1 MSCQEYYLRPNVQM
15 EPLFNQ
21 WCVWPL
27 LIPPATACM
36 MIANSHVKVMN
47 SFIKAPQIHVQA
59 LKNIALRGGP
69 FLDLTPDRVPEVKA
83 LLDRTLT
90 EQAHMIKFAEAIK
103 EFSQMLVIE
112 ARGLSIE
119 PLYQSI
125 PAPLRGYVELAYDVN
140 HFPTARLIEPL
151 LYKSRYYDTSLQSI
165 NLSLI
170 TSDDR
175 PFILATP
182 RLEGDQ
188 TVPVKI
194 PFHHEGVDELFKMR
208 QTPRKF
214 GYIKE
219 MLGLEDRYDEKFRS
233 FLTARPPRKPPRY
246 EGDSVRVLYLN
257 HACLLIQ
264 TRGVS
269 ILTDPVI
276 SYDYD
281 SEIPRYT
288 FGDLPEVINFVLI
301 THGHGDHL
309 MLETLLQIRH
319 KVETIVVPR
328 NNGGT
333 LEDPSLKL
341 ILQNIGFKSVIEID
355 DMESLSVRGGSI
367 TGIPFLGEHADLNIK
382 SKTALLVRLGGK
394 SILCA
399 ADSRN
404 VSFDLYEKVHEITGD
419 VDVLYLGME
428 CEGAPL
434 SWMYGPLLGKPATRE
449 MDQTRRLSGS
459 DCEKG
464 MHIVESFNCKQVYI
478 YAMGMEPWLGYLTS
492 LHYTKESRPI
502 IESDKL
508 VELCRRRGIISE
520 RLFGSKELFL

>member
-1 MSCQEYYLRPNVQM
+1 MSNREYYLRSNVQM

-21 WCVWPL
+21 WCVLPM

-36 MIANSHVKVMN
+36 IIANSHIKVMK
-47 SFIKAPQIHVQA
+47 SFIMAPQIHAQA
-59 LKNIALRGGP
+59 LKNPAMRGGP

-103 EFSQMLVIE
+103 EFSQMLVNE
-112 ARGLSIE
+112 AKGLSIE
-119 PLYQSI
+119 PLYQRI
-125 PAPLRGYVELAYDVN
+125 PVHLRGYVELAYDVN

-151 LYKSRYYDTSLQSI
+151 LYKSPYYDTSLQSMD
-165 NLSLI
+165 LSLI

-175 PFILATP
+175 PFILTTP

-188 TVPVKI
+188 TVSVKI
-194 PFHHEGVDELFKMR
+194 PFSHESVDELFKMR
-208 QTPRKF
+208 RTPRTF
-214 GYIKE
+214 RYIKE
-219 MLGLEDRYDEKFRS
+219 MLGLEDRYDKKFKS
-233 FLTARPPRKPPRY
+233 FLTTQPPRKAPEY
-246 EGDSVRVLYLN
+246 DGDSVRILYLN

-264 TRGVS
+264 TRNVS

-276 SYDYD
+276 SYEYD
-281 SEIPRYT
+281 SGMPRYT

-319 KVETIVVPR
+319 KIETIVVPR

-341 ILQNIGFKSVIEID
+341 ILQNVGFKSVIEID
-355 DMESLSVRGGSI
+355 DMESISVRGGSI

-382 SKTALLVRLGGK
+382 SKTALLIRLGGK
-394 SILCA
+394 SILCVS
-399 ADSRN
+399 DSRN

-419 VDVLYLGME
+419 FDVLYVGME

-434 SWMYGPLLGKPATRE
+434 SWMYGPLLGIPATRD

-464 MHIVESFNCKQVYI
+464 MHLVDTFNCKQVYV
-478 YAMGMEPWLGYLTS
+478 YAMGIEPWLGYLTS
-492 LHYTKESRPI
+492 LHYTEESKPI
-502 IESDKL
+502 IESDRL
-508 VELCRRRGIISE
+508 VEACRRRGIISE
-520 RLFGSKELFL
+520 RLFGPKELFL